1 MGAMSDKVR
10 ATYSQRL
17 KVKRYQLQRELDTL
31 SATIAEIE
39 ASREKS
45 VTISAGGGSKSAT
58 DIELQTL
65 LDRRDEIEGRIASIN
80 RRLRGRSGVGI
91 VHQMTVRS

>member
-1 MGAMSDKVR
+1 MSDKVR

-17 KVKRYQLQRELDTL
+17 KVKRFQLQRELDTL
-31 SATIAEIE
+31 SETIADIE

-45 VTISAGGGSKSAT
+45 VTISTGDGQKSAT

-80 RRLRGRSGVGI
+80 RRLCGRSGVGI